1 MENLII
7 TLEELRIISGREK
20 FSMPIIEKDYLITY
34 LLFLLKDVRG
44 IYLKGGT
51 AINKI
56 FLNHARLSEDIDFT
70 LTRNIKEVEEEIKEK
85 LKNTPFGK
93 IFQGK
98 DTEGFVRLIIHY
110 KLFHED
116 GTIYLDLNKKAD
128 LILKPEKCKIIH
140 FYTEVIPEF
149 EIFCINKDEMFAEK
163 LRATIERH
171 KPRDYLDLYN
181 IIKSVNSI
189 NLEITRKKL
198 ESAGKKFDIKLVFK
212 NTNKVFRLWKK
223 DLAAITKEEISFQ
236 QVISFLAEYFHF
248 KELKDAK

>member
-1 MENLII
+1 
-7 TLEELRIISGREK
+7 
-20 FSMPIIEKDYLITY
+20 
-34 LLFLLKDVRG
+34 
-44 IYLKGGT
+44 
-51 AINKI
+51 
-56 FLNHARLSEDIDFT
+56 LS
-70 LTRNIKEVEEEIKEK
+70 RNIKEVEEEIKEK

-93 IFQGK
+93 ISQGK
-98 DTEGFVRLIIHY
+98 DAEGFIRLIVHY
-110 KLFHED
+110 KLFHEN

-140 FYTEVIPEF
+140 FYAEVIPEF
-149 EIFCINKDEMFAEK
+149 EIFCINKNEMFAEK

-181 IIKSVNSI
+181 IIKSGNSI
-189 NLEITRKKL
+189 NLEVTRKKL
-198 ESAGKKFDIKLVFK
+198 ESAGKKFDIKLVFN

-248 KELKDAK
+248 KEIKDAK